1 MTEKTSISDTS
12 ETLSTAR
19 NFEGTLAFGSWVY
32 NDMQKL
38 FLGNVEGCVGYWV
51 LHDKLGFYTKRRPN
65 WIQKLSGK
73 FFFGLKW
80 VDDIET
86 PKKLMDEFKAKKA

>member
-1 MTEKTSISDTS
+1 MKEKTSISDTT
-12 ETLSTAR
+12 ETPSTAQ
-19 NFEGTLAFGSWVY
+19 NIDTILAYGPWNNS
-32 NDMQKL
+32 DMQKL
-38 FLGNVEGCVGYWV
+38 FVGSAEGCVGYWV

-80 VDDIET
+80 VDDAET
-86 PKKLMDEFKAKKA
+86 PKKLMDKFKAQNA

>member
-1 MTEKTSISDTS
+1 MTEKTLISDT
-12 ETLSTAR
+12 TKTINTFR
-19 NFEGTLAFGSWVY
+19 NIICYGSWDN

-38 FLGNVEGCVGYWV
+38 FLGSAEGCVGYWV

-80 VDDIET
+80 VDDAET
-86 PKKLMDEFKAKKA
+86 PKKLMDEFKAKKV

>member
-1 MTEKTSISDTS
+1 MTEQISISDTT
-12 ETLSTAR
+12 ETPSTAQSID
-19 NFEGTLAFGSWVY
+19 TILAYGPWNNS
-32 NDMQKL
+32 DMQKL
-38 FLGNVEGCVGYWV
+38 FVGSAEGCVGYWV

>member
-12 ETLSTAR
+12 ETPSTAQ
-19 NFEGTLAFGSWVY
+19 NILAYGPWDN

-38 FLGNVEGCVGYWV
+38 ILGNAEGCVGYWV

-80 VDDIET
+80 VDDAET
-86 PKKLMDEFKAKKA
+86 PKKLMDEFRTQKA